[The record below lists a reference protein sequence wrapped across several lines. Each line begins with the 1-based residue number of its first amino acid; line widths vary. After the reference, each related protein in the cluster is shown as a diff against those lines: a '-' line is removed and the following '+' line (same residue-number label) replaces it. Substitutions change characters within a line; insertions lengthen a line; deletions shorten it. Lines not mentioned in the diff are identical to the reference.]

1 MQSPQCIK
9 LKCKASD
16 GVVGSGEGMRLA
28 EECRYMIGDMC
39 RVRQMKIHTLDL
51 GVDAVDH
58 LSSEGFVNGHGTARE
73 G

>member
-1 MQSPQCIK
+1 M
-9 LKCKASD
+9 
-16 GVVGSGEGMRLA
+16 VGSGEGMRLA